1 MVCMRMGLED
11 VVDSLALLR
20 DKYQEL
26 IGRLGPQLPRLRGHI
41 ENGVYYRSLVSYQ
54 ACNYVLPAVVST
66 GRTTQAMRYRPGLV
80 GPGLVRNTYTC
91 PIRKVVVRRE
101 ERSRVLQPY

>member
-1 MVCMRMGLED
+1 MVCVRTDLEK
-11 VVDSLALLR
+11 VVDRLALLR

-41 ENGVYYRSLVSYQ
+41 EDGVYYHGLVGYQ
-54 ACNYVLPAVVST
+54 VST
-66 GRTTQAMRYRPGLV
+66 GRTTQATRYRSD
-80 GPGLVRNTYTC
+80 LVRNTYTF

-101 ERSRVLQPY
+101 ERSRVLRLY